1 MGKHSKSKHFSEN
14 KKTVRGRKVV
24 TIIII
29 LLIIIAIAFGIYFL
43 VNKMTEQNRIKASV
57 NEFFEGLKNSEIEKV
72 NKYADYNQLVNSF
85 DEMILQNENDRIEKE
100 LFSNLEWNI
109 ETIKKTDNVA
119 EIIIEAKNKDFKDV
133 ITNWMKELVSAKS
146 AGISITNEYALEKL
160 ENEIKEEEKTK
171 TVIKKIVLKEDNGNL
186 KITVTEEL
194 RDLVFPGIDSVI
206 DVLSSN

>member
-1 MGKHSKSKHFSEN
+1 MGKHSKSKHFSDE
-14 KKTVRGRKVV
+14 KGVGKGKKVV
-24 TIIII
+24 AIIII
-29 LLIIIAIAFGIYFL
+29 LLLIVIIAFGIYFL
-43 VNKMTEQNRIKASV
+43 VNKITEQNRVKASV

-72 NKYADYNQLVNSF
+72 NKYADYNHLINSF
-85 DEMILQNENDRIEKE
+85 DEMILQDENDRIEKE
-100 LFSNLEWNI
+100 LFSSLEWNI
-109 ETIKKTDNVA
+109 ETIEKIDNRT

-171 TVIKKIVLKEDNGNL
+171 TVIKKIVLKEDNGNF
-186 KITVTEEL
+186 KITVSEDL

-206 DVLSSN
+206 DVLSNN

>member
-1 MGKHSKSKHFSEN
+1 MGKHSKSKHFSDE
-14 KKTVRGRKVV
+14 KGVDKGKKVV
-24 TIIII
+24 TIIVI

-43 VNKMTEQNRIKASV
+43 VNKITEQNRVKASV

-72 NKYADYNQLVNSF
+72 NKYADYNQLINSF
-85 DEMILQNENDRIEKE
+85 DEMILQDENDRVEKE
-100 LFSNLEWNI
+100 LFSSLEWNI
-109 ETIKKTDNVA
+109 ETIEKIDNRT

-171 TVIKKIVLKEDNGNL
+171 TVIKKIVLKEDNGNF
-186 KITVTEEL
+186 KITVSEDL

-206 DVLSSN
+206 DVLSNN